1 MLHVIIYGIGAIEV
15 ILSDWRNT
23 DAGPGEKKVSFDV
36 FSINSLC
43 FCIHKSLSNVAL
55 FLFLGA

>member
-23 DAGPGEKKVSFDV
+23 DAGPGEKKWLHCLAGYDGWSFDV
-36 FSINSLC
+36 FYVNCLC
-43 FCIHKSLSNVAL
+43 F
-55 FLFLGA
+55 